1 MAGHDY
7 ENAPDVMQATG
18 QDWALCSNGT
28 LHQGA
33 VQSAVNEFFGA
44 QGVQVVVTYRESA
57 WNTWMARKP

>member
-1 MAGHDY
+1 
-7 ENAPDVMQATG
+7 MQATG

-33 VQSAVNEFFGA
+33 VQSAVNEFFAA
-44 QGVQVVVTYRESA
+44 QGVQAVVTYREDA